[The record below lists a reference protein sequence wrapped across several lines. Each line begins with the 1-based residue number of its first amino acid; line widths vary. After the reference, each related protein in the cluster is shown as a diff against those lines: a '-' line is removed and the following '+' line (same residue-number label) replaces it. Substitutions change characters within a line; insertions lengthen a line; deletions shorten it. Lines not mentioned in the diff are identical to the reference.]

1 MFGGYLY
8 GNVSMMRVG
17 AARAPGMTV
26 ADVDEQV
33 FGLSDAPAYTARPD
47 DRSLRCTLR
56 LGRKTAW
63 ALLRPDRGLVD
74 RDRRA
79 AQAWIAT
86 LPAIQGAHDEQLVE
100 IARRLPPK
108 FEEMMSR
115 LLLVSAFAGITRS
128 TLDRLT
134 SSFDDPSLVNRLT
147 AGLGT
152 IESAEPAS
160 ALWELG
166 RAVAALR
173 GADRASSTT
182 VSTASSRGFAADPL
196 AVPFLVDLDR
206 FRDTFGC
213 RGPDEWE
220 LASPTW
226 GTEPAIALAAIER
239 LRQAPDE
246 RDPAGAR
253 RRLAAERHEA
263 TTMVL
268 HGLRPPL
275 RALFRRTLASAL
287 VYARGPGGHQ
297 GDVRSLPRTGP
308 SRRCTSWP
316 VGASS
321 TAATCSCSPSTSSRR
336 SSRAPERFAATL
348 TERAATRDDLQARVP
363 PFWFEG
369 EIPPPSTWPLRTAQA
384 RRDPAPRMITGIGV
398 CAGVATGTARVVTD
412 PAEPGA
418 LEPGDIL
425 VAPITDPAWTP
436 LFLAVA
442 GVVVDVGAQQS
453 HAAIIAREARDP
465 GSCQRRGSVAHH
477 PRWNHHHR
485 RWHPWHRHCPPRP
498 NGPLRGL
505 RSEEAE
511 VAEGPDGDEG
521 P

>member
-1 MFGGYLY
+1 MPRRTP
-8 GNVSMMRVG
+8 S
-17 AARAPGMTV
+17 
-26 ADVDEQV
+26 
-33 FGLSDAPAYTARPD
+33 RPD

-63 ALLRPDRGLVD
+63 ALLRPDRDLVD

-115 LLLVSAFAGITRS
+115 LVVSAFAGITRS

-134 SSFDDPSLVNRLT
+134 SSFEDPSLVNRLT

-166 RAVAALR
+166 RAVASSEAL
-173 GADRASSTT
+173 
-182 VSTASSRGFAADPL
+182 TAQFDDGVDGLESRLRHDPL

-226 GTEPAIALAAIER
+226 GTELAIALR
-239 LRQAPDE
+239 GHRAPAPGT
-246 RDPAGAR
+246 RRARPGGRSPAAR
-253 RRLAAERHEA
+253 RRTSRGHH
-263 TTMVL
+263 
-268 HGLRPPL
+268 HGSARRLRPPL

-287 VYARGPGGHQ
+287 VYAAAREATKATF
-297 GDVRSLPRTGP
+297 VRCLEPA
-308 SRRCTSWP
+308 RR
-316 VGASS
+316 ALHEL
-321 TAATCSCSPSTSSRR
+321 ARR
-336 SSRAPERFAATL
+336 RQLDRADMFLLTIDELMPFLRAPERFAATL

-384 RRDPAPRMITGIGV
+384 RRDPAPRVITGIGV

-453 HAAIIAREARDP
+453 HAAIIARELGIPAVVSVEGASHTIPDGTTITVDGTLAPSLSTPPRQPHP
-465 GSCQRRGSVAHH
+465 GPEVRGS
-477 PRWNHHHR
+477 
-485 RWHPWHRHCPPRP
+485 
-498 NGPLRGL
+498 RG
-505 RSEEAE
+505 
-511 VAEGPDGDEG
+511 G
-521 P
+521 